1 MKKLLVFATV
11 ALVSL
16 AGYAQQALW
25 GSAPVVSPEVHSDHT
40 VTFRLK
46 APKARQVQLHGD
58 FLPTT
63 AIKTERGEFDVAMPV
78 DMVEKDG
85 VWEWTTPQPLQPELY
100 SYNMIIDGVKV
111 NDPSNVYMIRD
122 VASVFSVFIVGGER
136 GDLYSVN
143 EVPHGT
149 VSRIWYESP
158 GLKMNRRLTV
168 YTPAGYEKGGKYPV
182 FYLLHGAGGDEE
194 AWINL
199 GRTSQILDNLIAQG
213 KVEPMIVVMT
223 NGNAWQQAAPGESP
237 LGYTVPSMGTGA
249 QRQAVEA
256 DFVSTFPDVV
266 KFVEKTYRVK
276 KGKANRAIAGLSMG
290 ASHSCAISRLY
301 PDMFDYVG
309 LFSGGGGRPN
319 LKDNPL
325 YGDMEG
331 LLAKQFAKKP
341 ALYYIACGNRDFVYK
356 GIEEYRQFLTEKGYP
371 FEYFETGEGHIW
383 RNWRIYLSE
392 FAPRLFKK

>member
-1 MKKLLVFATV
+1 MKKLFLLAAV
-11 ALVSL
+11 ALVSV

-25 GSAPVVSPEVHSDHT
+25 GSAPVVSPEVHADHT

-46 APKARQVQLHGD
+46 APKARRVQLHGD

-111 NDPSNVYMIRD
+111 NDPRNVYMIRD
-122 VASVFSVFIVGGER
+122 VASLFSVFIVGGDR

-290 ASHSCAISRLY
+290 A
-301 PDMFDYVG
+301 
-309 LFSGGGGRPN
+309 
-319 LKDNPL
+319 
-325 YGDMEG
+325 
-331 LLAKQFAKKP
+331 
-341 ALYYIACGNRDFVYK
+341 
-356 GIEEYRQFLTEKGYP
+356 
-371 FEYFETGEGHIW
+371 
-383 RNWRIYLSE
+383 
-392 FAPRLFKK
+392 

>member
-1 MKKLLVFATV
+1 M
-11 ALVSL
+11 ALPS
-16 AGYAQQALW
+16 GYTPL
-25 GSAPVVSPEVHSDHT
+25 EYI
-40 VTFRLK
+40 K
-46 APKARQVQLHGD
+46 ASGTQYINTG
-58 FLPTT
+58 FLPNQDTT
-63 AIKTERGEFDVAMPV
+63 VEFSAVNAAANQYFFGAWNVAYN
-78 DMVEKDG
+78 DG
-85 VWEWTTPQPLQPELY
+85 AFAFC
-100 SYNMIIDGVKV
+100 

-290 ASHSCAISRLY
+290 AYHSCAISRLY

-309 LFSGGGGRPN
+309 LFR
-319 LKDNPL
+319 
-325 YGDMEG
+325 
-331 LLAKQFAKKP
+331 
-341 ALYYIACGNRDFVYK
+341 
-356 GIEEYRQFLTEKGYP
+356 
-371 FEYFETGEGHIW
+371 W
-383 RNWRIYLSE
+383 RWS
-392 FAPRLFKK
+392 PQPQG

>member
-1 MKKLLVFATV
+1 MKKLFLLAAV

-16 AGYAQQALW
+16 VGYAQQALW
-25 GSAPVVSPEVHSDHT
+25 GSAPVVSPEVHADHT

-46 APKARQVQLHGD
+46 APKARRVQLHGD

-199 GRTSQILDNLIAQG
+199 GR
-213 KVEPMIVVMT
+213 
-223 NGNAWQQAAPGESP
+223 
-237 LGYTVPSMGTGA
+237 
-249 QRQAVEA
+249 R
-256 DFVSTFPDVV
+256 
-266 KFVEKTYRVK
+266 R
-276 KGKANRAIAGLSMG
+276 
-290 ASHSCAISRLY
+290 
-301 PDMFDYVG
+301 
-309 LFSGGGGRPN
+309 FS
-319 LKDNPL
+319 
-325 YGDMEG
+325 
-331 LLAKQFAKKP
+331 
-341 ALYYIACGNRDFVYK
+341 I
-356 GIEEYRQFLTEKGYP
+356 T
-371 FEYFETGEGHIW
+371 
-383 RNWRIYLSE
+383 
-392 FAPRLFKK
+392 